1 MNSIFEFDHFSYRYR
16 KQGNPILSDITLS
29 VNEGEITAVVGKS
42 GSGKTTFASVLSGV
56 IPGVVSSGVMEGR
69 AEKTKDV
76 FIGLVTQSPESQ
88 LFGYTVEDA
97 IAFGLEN
104 QNVPRKDIEQRLS
117 SVLDLLHISHLR
129 HRVVERLSGGQKQAV
144 CIASVLIMEPDLL
157 VLDEPVSSLD
167 PKGKALVQDIL
178 LRLREAGQSVIIL
191 DQFIDWCASCV
202 DRVIGM
208 EEGKLIFE
216 GDLLSFLKDQ
226 ELYERLG
233 VTVPQAAELYHRMKE
248 STPDFPLCW
257 DIEDL
262 AKRLSGRVQLRN
274 DAPEKKALMPGPEC
288 LTATHL
294 RHCYG
299 EFEALSDVNASFR
312 KGTVTTILGQN
323 GSGKTTFVHH
333 INGLLSPTSG
343 DIEIDG
349 HSISGQSVAELSR
362 KVSLIFQNPDQMLFE
377 DTVAEEIQF
386 SRKQHGDPVNADE
399 TLRLLKEAGMEG
411 YEKAF
416 PLNLSMGQKHMVTIL
431 GSVASGAGIVIFD
444 EPTLGMDLGMKR
456 YLIQLIQGI
465 RDEGVCVILI
475 SHELSFVCEVS
486 DTILLL
492 HDGRIIYAGDRDSA
506 FGQRDL
512 FSQMKMPLPDMEI
525 LSDRLGLGKT
535 FLTTKEFADG
545 VLIDGK
551 EVRP

>member
-1 MNSIFEFDHFSYRYR
+1 MNSVFEFDHFSYRYR
-16 KQGNPILSDITLS
+16 RNGEPVLSDITLS
-29 VNEGEITAVVGKS
+29 VKEGEITAVVGKS

-104 QNVPRKDIEQRLS
+104 QNVPRADIEKRLS
-117 SVLDLLHISHLR
+117 SVLDLLHIGHLR

-178 LRLREAGQSVIIL
+178 IRLKEAGQSVIIL

-202 DRVIGM
+202 DRVIGI
-208 EEGKLIFE
+208 EAGTIIFE
-216 GDLLSFLKDQ
+216 GDLPAFLKDQ
-226 ELYERLG
+226 ALYERLG

-248 STPDFPLCW
+248 TCPDFPLCW

-262 AKRLSGRVQLRN
+262 ADRLKGRVHLREGVS
-274 DAPEKKALMPGPEC
+274 AKAIPKPGDVC
-288 LTATHL
+288 LEVSHL

-299 EFEALSDVNASFR
+299 DFEALSDVNAVFKR
-312 KGTVTTILGQN
+312 GTVTTILGQN

-333 INGLLSPTSG
+333 INGLLAPTAG
-343 DIEIDG
+343 EIRIG
-349 HSISGQSVAELSR
+349 GKSISGYSVAELSK

-386 SRKQHGDPVNADE
+386 SRKQHGDPVNMEE
-399 TLRLLKEAGMEG
+399 TLRLLKESGMEG
-411 YEKAF
+411 YEKSF

-431 GSVASGAGIVIFD
+431 GSVASGADIVIFD
-444 EPTLGMDLGMKR
+444 EPTLGMDLSMKR
-456 YLIQLIQGI
+456 YLAKLIQKI
-465 RDEGVCVILI
+465 RDAGVCVILI

-492 HDGRIIYAGDRDSA
+492 HNGRIIYAGDRDSA

-512 FSQMKMPLPDMEI
+512 FGQMKMPLPDMEI

-535 FLTTKEFADG
+535 FLTTEEFAAG
-545 VLIDGK
+545 TVITGK
-551 EVRP
+551 EDRP